1 MTADMF
7 AAHSVIRRVNA
18 EPALFLG
25 AGRALLLQLAH
36 PAVAQGVQDHSEF
49 KKNPFKR
56 LQGTLEATYAAV
68 FGPAELAHAVGR
80 RIQWIH
86 DFVTGPAYRANDP
99 ENLMW
104 VHATLVDTALGCYED
119 FAGRLPPADAEAYY
133 QEMKTVAELFG
144 VPVSAQPVTLADFR
158 SYVDSTVAG
167 LEVTDAG
174 RDLASFIVDPVL
186 PLRLDVPFSPLLRL
200 QRRMTLGRL
209 PASLREQFGFE
220 WTSADQRAYRA
231 SERRTRRLY
240 QAVPRSV
247 RTSTTKLQGVYL
259 LRLAERHVKE
269 FEEKQAV
276 HARPA

>member
-1 MTADMF
+1 MTTDMF
-7 AAHSVIRRVNA
+7 PADSVIRRVNA

-49 KKNPFKR
+49 KNNPFKR

-68 FGPAELAHAVGR
+68 FGPADLAHAVGR

-99 ENLMW
+99 DNLMW
-104 VHATLVDTALGCYED
+104 VHATLVETALGCYED
-119 FAGRLPPADAEAYY
+119 FAGRLSPSAAETYY
-133 QEMKTVAELFG
+133 REMMAVAELFG
-144 VPVSAQPVTLADFR
+144 VPRSTQPPTLAEFR
-158 SYVDSTVAG
+158 SYFDSTVAG
-167 LEVTDAG
+167 LEVTDVG
-174 RDLASFIVDPVL
+174 RDLASFIVDPLL

-209 PASLREQFGFE
+209 PASLREQFGFA

-240 QAVPRSV
+240 QAVPRPV
-247 RTSTTKLQGVYL
+247 RTSTTSLQGVYL

-269 FEEKQAV
+269 FEAKRRVA
-276 HARPA
+276 AG

>member
-1 MTADMF
+1 MF
-7 AAHSVIRRVNA
+7 PPDSVIRRVNA

-68 FGPAELAHAVGR
+68 FGPRDLAEGVGR
-80 RIQWIH
+80 RIQRIH
-86 DFVTGPAYRANDP
+86 DYVTGPSYRANDP
-99 ENLMW
+99 DNLMW

-119 FAGRLPPADAEAYY
+119 FAGRLSAPDAEAYY

-144 VPVSAQPVTLADFR
+144 VPVSAQPLTLADFR
-158 SYVDSTVAG
+158 SYFDAEVAG
-167 LEVTDAG
+167 MQVTDVG

-200 QRRMTLGRL
+200 QRRMTIGRL
-209 PASLREQFGFE
+209 PASLREQFGFA
-220 WTSADQRAYRA
+220 WTAADQRAYRA
-231 SERRTRRLY
+231 TERRTRRLY
-240 QAVPRSV
+240 QAVPRPV
-247 RTSTTKLQGVYL
+247 RTSTTRVQGVFL
-259 LRLAERHVKE
+259 LRLAERKTQPVSS
-269 FEEKQAV
+269 
-276 HARPA
+276 R